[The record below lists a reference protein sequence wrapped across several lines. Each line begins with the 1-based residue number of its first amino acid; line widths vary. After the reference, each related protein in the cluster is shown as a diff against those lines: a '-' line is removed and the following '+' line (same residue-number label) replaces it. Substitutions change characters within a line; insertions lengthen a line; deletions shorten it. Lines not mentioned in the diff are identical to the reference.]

1 MSQANAPE
9 LVITPCCLFTVCVTN
24 ISSDKFQWIVLEA
37 LMPIL
42 FSSSICF
49 MILIEIKL
57 YFKWYKS
64 RQIGNQIRRLKWY
77 IKLDLNQVLK
87 RHGKNIVTLKL
98 AMISKFIFN
107 NQYILNELPQCDK
120 DLLERVMQSKKYVK
134 NQTVFTEGTLPTGIF
149 YIQTGKI
156 KKFKVD
162 NEGRE
167 QIIYIY
173 NSGEFFGYTAILS
186 EQAYG
191 DTAEVIENSIISF
204 IAKDD
209 FFNVLNNS
217 VVFSRLLLK
226 CLSHEFSV
234 MANLMAVLSQRTVR
248 ERVALSLL
256 ILHDKYKIN
265 DDQKDVF
272 ITLSRG
278 DLANMV
284 GTVNE
289 TLARVLHDFKNENLI
304 WMEGR
309 KIQLMNFQQLI
320 HIANFY

>member
-1 MSQANAPE
+1 M
-9 LVITPCCLFTVCVTN
+9 
-24 ISSDKFQWIVLEA
+24 
-37 LMPIL
+37 
-42 FSSSICF
+42 
-49 MILIEIKL
+49 
-57 YFKWYKS
+57 
-64 RQIGNQIRRLKWY
+64 
-77 IKLDLNQVLK
+77 
-87 RHGKNIVTLKL
+87 
-98 AMISKFIFN
+98 
-107 NQYILNELPQCDK
+107 
-120 DLLERVMQSKKYVK
+120 
-134 NQTVFTEGTLPTGIF
+134 PTGIF
-149 YIQTGKI
+149 YIQTGKV
-156 KKFKVD
+156 KKYKVD

-191 DTAEVIENSIISF
+191 DTAVVIENSVISF
-204 IAKDD
+204 IPKDD

-226 CLSHEFSV
+226 CLSYEFSV

-265 DDQKDVF
+265 DDPKDVF

-289 TLARVLHDFKNENLI
+289 TLARVLHDFKSENLI

-309 KIQLMNFQQLI
+309 KIQLMNFQQLT